1 MFCGIDIDS
10 KIKDLQNQLSEAKDK
25 ALSMVTGLIDDA
37 KAEAEAMKEQI
48 EGSIRGWLKEL
59 EDLVPEIKIP
69 LSVELMALASKL
81 KGYADRLK
89 DPKLT
94 ASEKAAINKEIAAA
108 RKAFEDEW
116 GPAMEKAG
124 AKLDAILDIINGGG
138 SFDPCALIPN
148 LQKGVD
154 GVIKE
159 LPNMPKLPI
168 EEGIAEL
175 ESVISETADKAKG
188 AFKEYNTEL
197 NGAVKSVATA
207 VKDAADDATIKAS
220 RAGFTPSGN
229 RAPSNAPPEPVYITP
244 FTPQGIRDFWPKPA
258 SMGVSEYE
266 REVFSMLREKNDLVE
281 FANEGKKRRYEQA
294 LALWKRIEALLT

>member
-10 KIKDLQNQLSEAKDK
+10 KIKDLQNQLSGAKDK

-37 KAEAEAMKEQI
+37 KAEAEAMKGEI

-94 ASEKAAINKEIAAA
+94 ASEKAAINKEIADA

-197 NGAVKSVATA
+197 NGAVKSIATA
-207 VKDAADDATIKAS
+207 VKDAADDATVKLA
-220 RAGFTPSGN
+220 RQGFTPSGN
-229 RAPSNAPPEPVYITP
+229 RAPSKEPVPPIDYG
-244 FTPQGIRDFWPKPA
+244 FTLDELRQLYPRPVD
-258 SMGVSEYE
+258 MDVSEYE
-266 REVFSMLREKNDLVE
+266 REIFSGYRR
-281 FANEGKKRRYEQA
+281 KKAISDAMYKEALATYESQ
-294 LALWKRIEALLT
+294 LALWKRKQALLS